1 MGHAIFAYLR
11 ASSSPM
17 CGTELCRRAVRD
29 AERSMLNLEPDKL
42 KALAWPG
49 CQGNP
54 RKSESTRAR
63 PDEHAK
69 AGDKLGN
76 KHSIG
81 EHVQFWLQVGP
92 SHRPF
97 S

>member
-29 AERSMLNLEPDKL
+29 AERPMLNLEPDKL

-54 RKSESTRAR
+54 RHGARADSRLLQICFCCAKLLGEGKAFHGLSKSGNQ
-63 PDEHAK
+63 D
-69 AGDKLGN
+69 AGGRT
-76 KHSIG
+76 G
-81 EHVQFWLQVGP
+81 
-92 SHRPF
+92 
-97 S
+97 